1 MANLNDLGWDEGWA
15 AAWRA
20 GSGDA
25 AAVPA
30 RVLSVHREACTLAMA
45 AGERTGELSGRFR
58 HEVDGQSGLPAV
70 GDWVSVHLPPGA
82 GAALILAVL
91 PRRTRIA
98 RKVPGAETAEQM
110 VAANVD
116 VVLVVAG
123 LDHDYNPRRLE
134 RALVLA
140 RDGGVESVIVL
151 NKADLLSPADLAARM
166 AETRAVAPGLEVVA
180 MSAATGDGLDALAPS
195 LRPGRTAALFGSSG
209 VGKSTLVNRLLGE
222 ERQSTGPVRE
232 HDARGRHTTSRRELL
247 RLPGGALL
255 IDTPGLRE
263 LQLWA
268 APDALEGAFAEVD
281 ALAASC
287 RFTDCQHGGEPGC
300 AVAEAAARGVLD
312 EARLASYRKLQK
324 ELRHLALR
332 QDERGQRE
340 EKLRWRSIHKAARK
354 HRPRE

>member
-1 MANLNDLGWDEGWA
+1 MANLNDLGWDEGW
-15 AAWRA
+15 RA
-20 GSGDA
+20 VWTGEA
-25 AAVPA
+25 TAVPA
-30 RVLSVHREACTLAMA
+30 RILSMHREAYGLATA
-45 AGERTGELSGRFR
+45 EGERTGQLSGRLR
-58 HEVDGQSGLPAV
+58 HDAKSEADLPAV
-70 GDWVSVHLPPGA
+70 GDWVAARLPPGE
-82 GAALILAVL
+82 GAAAILAVL
-91 PRRTRIA
+91 PRRTRLA
-98 RKVPGAETAEQM
+98 RKVPGAETAEQV

-140 RDGGVESVIVL
+140 KGGGAEPVIVL
-151 NKADLLSPADLAARM
+151 NKADLLSPADLAARV
-166 AETRAVAPGLEVVA
+166 AETHAVAPGVTVVA
-180 MSAATGDGLDALAPS
+180 VSAATGEGLGALAPS
-195 LRPGRTAALFGSSG
+195 LRPGRTAALIGSSG

-222 ERQSTGPVRE
+222 ERQPTFPVRE
-232 HDARGRHTTSRRELL
+232 HDARGRHTTTRRELL

-268 APDALEGAFAEVD
+268 APDALEGAFSEVD

-287 RFTDCQHGGEPGC
+287 RFTDCKHDGEPGC
-300 AVAEAAARGVLD
+300 AVAEAAALGVLD
-312 EARLASYRKLQK
+312 AGRLASYHKLQK
-324 ELRHLALR
+324 EIRHLALR